1 MKQRERSRRVRGTQR
16 CREEGGRRSAGD
28 DNLFLLLRLRRPCS
42 PSTERERER
51 ERAGMGEM
59 SSGRWGEV
67 DGGVNEASNQR
78 HELGLDL

>member
-28 DNLFLLLRLRRPCS
+28 DNLFLLLRLWRPCS
-42 PSTERERER
+42 PSTERERESR
-51 ERAGMGEM
+51 D
-59 SSGRWGEV
+59 GRDELWEV
-67 DGGVNEASNQR
+67 GRGGWGVNEASNQR